1 MAAKYELRSFSD
13 PGSSE
18 NMGLK
23 ESGGC
28 YIKTATG
35 IVIFL
40 LLMFYIVVSVLFL
53 FFLIIHACVLDYML
67 YFFVSKPVCE
77 IK

>member
-35 IVIFL
+35 IVF
-40 LLMFYIVVSVLFL
+40 FIVNVLYCCACFFM

>member
-35 IVIFL
+35 IVFFIVNVLYCCACFFYVFFNYTCVCFRLYVIFL
-40 LLMFYIVVSVLFL
+40 
-53 FFLIIHACVLDYML
+53 
-67 YFFVSKPVCE
+67 CE
-77 IK
+77 